1 MKHSGSSKQNHYMT
15 TYLYIETPEQLLDLC
30 ERLRGSPWL
39 ALDTEFMREKTYYA
53 QLCLIQVANSQ
64 YAACV
69 DPLRV
74 SDLGPLLDLIYDPTI
89 VKVMHSGRQDLE
101 LLYDLRKELPHP
113 LFDTQV
119 AARLIGQGEHV
130 GYGNLLESMLGV
142 RLEKAHTRTDWA
154 RRPLSEDQL
163 HYAADDVRYLGEIY
177 LTQRDTLA
185 REGRLQWVED
195 EFRKLTDIK
204 NYVPSPQDAWQR
216 IRGSRHLK
224 SAAQLNVL
232 KALAAWREE
241 YAIKSNRPRN
251 WILHDDVLLQL
262 SRQMPDNLEDL
273 EQVRGIE
280 PGFLRRHGQDLLVM
294 IRAAKS
300 APGTAPVPEE
310 RPARLNDSQEAIVD
324 LLMAVVRLRAAQNE
338 VSPASLTTRK
348 DLEKLILGERDVS
361 VLEGWRRPMA
371 GEDLLAV
378 LKGERSIMVR
388 EGSLVLES
396 R

>member
-1 MKHSGSSKQNHYMT
+1 MT
-15 TYLYIETPEQLLDLC
+15 SYLYIETPEQLLDLC
-30 ERLRGSPWL
+30 EHLRGSPWL

-74 SDLGPLLDLIYDPTI
+74 PDLGPLLDLIYDPAI

-101 LLYDLRKELPHP
+101 LLYDLRKELPQP
-113 LFDTQV
+113 LFDTQI
-119 AARLIGQGEHV
+119 AARLMGQGEHV

-177 LTQRDTLA
+177 LTQRDALA

-195 EFRKLTDIK
+195 EFKKLTDIK
-204 NYVPSPQDAWQR
+204 NYVPSPQDAWRR
-216 IRGSRHLK
+216 IRSSRNLK
-224 SAAQLNVL
+224 SATQLNVL

-262 SRQMPDNLEDL
+262 SRQMPDNLEEL

-280 PGFLRRHGQDLLVM
+280 PGFLRRHGQDLIEM

-300 APGTAPVPEE
+300 APETALAPEE
-310 RPARLNDSQEAIVD
+310 RPARLNEAQEAMVD

-338 VSPASLTTRK
+338 VSPASLAARK
-348 DLEKLILGERDVS
+348 DLEKLIMGERDIP
-361 VLEGWRRPMA
+361 VLDGWRRPMV

-378 LKGERSIMVR
+378 LNGERAIMVR
-388 EGSLVLES
+388 EGGLVLES